1 MEKLFEE
8 GKQFVLQYG
17 GQQFLSFENE
27 TALVAEYF
35 QALQSFHLVGPE
47 LIVGKIFDDIGFGV
61 IKDALFRELVITRL
75 VYPVSKLKT
84 TEYLYRYKNE
94 MVDVERIYRYLDKL
108 HHKQKNKIQEISYAH
123 TLKVLHGQIN
133 IVFYDVTTLYFESE
147 QGDELR
153 VTGFSKEGKHQH
165 PQIILGLL
173 ISVGGYPLAYE
184 VFEGN
189 KFEGHTLL
197 PVLDRFKEKYKLD
210 KLVVVADAGL
220 LSTNNME
227 LLQQKGYEYILGARI
242 KTESPTIKNRILA
255 LGLQNGES
263 AFIEKNANVKL
274 LVSYSDARSKKDAHN
289 RKRGLDK
296 LEKQIK
302 SGKLTKTSINNR
314 GYNKYLKLEGSIQI
328 SIDKEKYSADSLWDG
343 LKGYMTNTKLSKD
356 EVIENY
362 GYLWQIERAFR
373 ISKTDLRIRPIYHR
387 IQHRIEAH
395 ICIAFCAYKVFKE
408 LERQLKQKQ
417 SEWSV
422 EQALEITKTIYQ
434 VSFKTQLSQT
444 IHSRIY
450 ISKPEQEKLLNLFHI
465 NFG

>member
-263 AFIEKNANVKL
+263 AFIEKSANVKL